1 MDQKWNKRSEGRGGT
16 RVMYYVQLNY
26 MQAKEEVEKREERRE
41 RKKKG
46 D

>member
-1 MDQKWNKRSEGRGGT
+1 MDQKWNKRSEGKGGT

-26 MQAKEEVEKREERRE
+26 MQAKEEVEREEGE
-41 RKKKG
+41 KKKG